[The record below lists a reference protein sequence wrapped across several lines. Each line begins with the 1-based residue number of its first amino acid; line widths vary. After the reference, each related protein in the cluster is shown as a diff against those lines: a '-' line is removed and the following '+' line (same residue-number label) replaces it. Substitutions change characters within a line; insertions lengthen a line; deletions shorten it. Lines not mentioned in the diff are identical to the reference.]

1 MLHAENIL
9 KGEAMISGPSCPLR
23 LGVLDSPDYWTDD
36 ALMSAVRPLNPEE
49 LHHLAVGSQQRR
61 NQQRGP
67 RYNRYS
73 IPAAEHSQEL
83 LKRRNQLVDPGA

>member
-1 MLHAENIL
+1 MLHAEDIL

-61 NQQRGP
+61 NQQR
-67 RYNRYS
+67 
-73 IPAAEHSQEL
+73 
-83 LKRRNQLVDPGA
+83 RNQQRGVRTTRSFNSDD